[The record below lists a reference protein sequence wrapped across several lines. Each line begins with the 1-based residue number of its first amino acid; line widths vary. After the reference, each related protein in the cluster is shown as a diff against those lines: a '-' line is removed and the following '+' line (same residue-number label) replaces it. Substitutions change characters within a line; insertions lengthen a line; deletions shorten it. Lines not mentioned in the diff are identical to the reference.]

1 LTTSAASQALTIA
14 ASQTLNL
21 ASGGLLFTGTNDYTI
36 TGGTLSSL
44 TATNS
49 DLLLH
54 QFGSGNLT
62 IASIIANGVGAST
75 LTKDG
80 PGLVTLSSSNSYTGA
95 TYITGGTLSISN
107 NNQLGVSSTG
117 ATMNLR
123 SGGVLQWNAAT
134 SGTLDNAGAN
144 KRAISIGSGG
154 GGFDVVSSGTLT
166 VTGAISATGMV
177 TKSGL
182 GTLVLNGGN
191 TMSGGVTINDGT
203 VTQGNTD
210 AISNVSVLSHD
221 IATNNL
227 IFGNGTAPKLQ
238 LNTYNANVTS
248 LVSGNTNAVVENGGA
263 TASTLT
269 VYNGADNTFAGILR
283 DGGGAGKLV
292 LAKTGG
298 GTLFLTNTNNT
309 FSGGLTIYNGVVSG
323 TQSGTL
329 GSAPIVLAG
338 GGLQTSG
345 SFSNTLTISQNFNP
359 ANSAALDYTSTL
371 DTGTGAA
378 TFSGALS
385 GTGGLIKAGS
395 GTLTLT
401 NATSTYGGSTTVSQG
416 TLQIGANGTTGS
428 ITGASGISVAS
439 GANLTFARTD
449 SYGGNFTTA
458 IGGSGSV
465 AVNSGVLTLSA
476 SNTYTG
482 ATAINGGI
490 LLSATSAA
498 LATTGTVTVGSAG
511 TLAVRYG
518 GASDYASGDIA
529 TLLAKTAF
537 AASTAAF
544 GLDTTNLSGTL
555 GSSLSF
561 AAGLTKLGANTL
573 TLTGSNSYSG
583 ATTVSAGT
591 LVGVNPG
598 TDNAL
603 SAFGSGPVIIGTGAT
618 IQLKADGSGSGQ
630 TILAGN
636 NVSLSG
642 TAGIDVNFWTANG
655 GSTIAL
661 GTLAMGA
668 AGQLNV
674 TGANTYALSLGATTL
689 SGAATFNPTTA
700 NLTLGAI
707 GESVVSSLTKIGT
720 GTLFLTGSS
729 TYSGATTITAGKLQV
744 GNGTDSGSLDLT
756 SSIVDN
762 AALVYNVGGG
772 NRSLGANVSGSGT
785 LTQQGAGTLTLT
797 GSNTYTGATTIS
809 AGTLQIGAGT
819 DAGSINSTS
828 AITDNGALVY
838 NVGSGNRTLGLNVS
852 GSGTLTQQGAG
863 TLTLTGS
870 NTYTGST
877 IIGAGTLQIGSG
889 TDAGSFNSTSAVLDN
904 GALVYNVGSG
914 NRTLAA
920 NVSGSGSLTQQGTG
934 TLTLT
939 GSNSFTGVTSLNGGF
954 LSLGGS
960 NALAGG
966 GNISFNGGILQYTG
980 SNTVDYSSRIKNST
994 GPMDIDTYGQTVTFA
1009 GNIDSS
1015 NVAGLILP
1023 NIHTSGTLVL
1033 TGSNAYTGDTK
1044 LIQGTLAL
1052 ANPYALAG
1060 GGNIVFAGFGTLQF
1074 SGSNTQD
1081 YSARIKNSSSAVS
1094 LDTNGQNVTFAA
1106 AIDASN
1112 TAGLTKLGAGTLMF
1126 TTNMAYSGTTT
1137 VSAGTLQLGDGIS
1150 ANGSVSGTGNIVNN
1164 GAVIFA
1170 GPATSGTYSGTLSG
1184 SGSVTKGAAFANLT
1198 LNGTSNFSGL
1208 TINSGTVTL
1217 GPVSGS
1223 VLSGTIT
1230 LNSATLSATGART
1243 LTVAGLAVNTSGT
1256 LQLATYDEYF
1266 KVSSLTG
1273 SGALTVTGSNIFHNE
1288 LELTGTTNA
1297 GFSGSITIPSNAG
1310 IYLANEAALGSNPN
1324 ALTCNGILQPIG
1336 GPLTI
1341 ASHRLSGALTVYGN
1355 TTLTGG
1361 ISGSG
1366 VTFRNGTIT
1375 VGGTSNDYTG
1385 NTQIYTDGSYNSTL
1399 QLAADNALPYGSGK
1413 GNLTFATSSSGTA
1426 ELDLN
1431 GHNLTVNGLSYSGTV
1446 GVIDNVSAAGKTP
1459 TLTVGANDATG
1470 NTFSGI
1476 IQNTTGSISL
1486 VKTGTGTQ
1494 TLSGNNSYTGVTTI
1508 SAGTLALGSAG
1519 ALGGGGNITFG
1530 GGTLQFSGSNTG
1542 DYSAKIVNSTG
1553 AISLDTNGQSVLFA
1567 SPLNNSNNGG
1577 LTKLGAGT
1585 LTLSASNTY
1594 AGVTTISAG
1603 TLALGSA
1610 NALAGGGNITFGGGT
1625 LQFSGSNT
1633 GDYSTNIV
1641 NSTGAISLDTNGQS
1655 VLFASPLDNSNTG
1668 GLTKLGAGTLT
1679 LTGSNTYSGDTVV
1692 SSGTLA
1698 MGNVDAL
1705 NQSTLNY
1712 NNQGGQVSLGGLV
1725 SANLGGLKGGQ
1736 NLTLSNTAGNA
1747 VALTVGGNN
1756 ASTVYSGTLGGSGS
1770 INKTGSG
1777 AFTLSGSNT
1786 YTGVTTISSGTLA
1799 LGSAGALAGGG
1810 NITFG
1815 GGTLQFSG
1823 SNTGDYS
1830 AKIVNS
1836 TGAISLDTNSQSV
1849 LFASPLNNSNNSGL
1863 TKLGAGTL
1871 TLSASNTYAG
1881 VTTISAGTLALGSAG
1896 ALAGGGNITFGGGT
1910 LQFSGSNT
1918 GDYSAKIVNSTGA
1931 ISLDTNSQSV
1941 LFASPLNNSN
1951 IGGLTKLG
1959 AGTLTLTGSNS
1970 YSGDSVVSSGTLA
1983 MGNVDALN
1991 QSTLNYNNQ
2000 GGKVSFGGLV
2010 SANLGGLKG
2019 GQSLTLSNT
2028 ASNAVA
2034 LNVGGNNAST
2044 VYSGTLGGSGS
2055 INKTGSGVLT
2065 LSGSNTYTGV
2075 TTISAGTLALGGS
2088 GALAGGGNITFG
2100 GGTLQFSASNTR
2112 DYSAKIV
2119 KSTGAISL
2127 DTNNQSVTFASS
2139 LNSSNSNG
2147 LTKNGLGTL
2156 TLTASNSYGGT
2167 TTVAGGILVGTNT
2180 GTSNALFAFGSGPIV
2195 ISNGASIQL
2204 KANGSGSSQ
2213 TIVASNNVT
2222 LSGTTGIDVNRSS
2235 ANSSNTFALGTLAIG
2250 AGLLNV
2256 TGGNTYALSFGATTL
2271 SGAVTFNPTTAN
2283 LTLGAIGENGS
2294 SSLTKTGAGNLTL
2307 TGSNSYTGTT
2317 TVNAG
2322 ILFATNTATNNAL
2335 SAFGSGSIVIANGAS
2350 IQLKANGSGS
2360 GQTIVANNNVS
2371 VSGTTGIDV
2380 NCSTANS
2387 SNTFALGT
2395 LAIGAGQLNVTGA
2408 NLYALSLG
2416 ATTLSGAATFN
2427 PTTANLTLGA
2437 IGESGASSLTK
2448 TGAGTLT
2455 LTGSDSYSGDTMVS
2469 SGTLAMGNVD
2479 ALSQSTL
2486 NYDNQGGIVS
2496 FASLVSANLGGLK
2509 GGQNLALSNTAG
2521 NAVALT
2527 AGGNNTSTAYSG
2539 TLSGSGSLTKAG
2551 AGVFTLSGSNSY
2563 SGGTRV
2569 SAGTLQIGNANA
2581 LGTGAVT
2588 MNAGTL
2594 DLNGAN
2600 LSAGAISGST
2610 GAAITNN
2617 SSNPASLT
2625 TVIAGGSALY
2635 AGAIV
2640 DGTGTVALVKS
2651 GTGALTLSGS
2661 NNYSGGTTIV
2671 GGTLQLGG
2679 NNAIGTGALA
2689 VNGGTLDLN
2698 GNAASVAGLSG
2709 SGGSITNSASG
2720 TSTLTAAMG
2729 SGTSTYAGNITNGTG
2744 AVVLTNSGAGTLILG
2759 GSLTMA
2765 GLNAQAGVTQLTQS
2779 GSIGAVNVS
2788 AGATL
2793 SVAANGDGNRKVL
2806 NVSALTISGFTS
2818 GLAMGQSAAIENVSY
2833 TSMAA
2838 ASQSQNTSVLTAMG
2852 AALAQQTPAANS
2864 DPAPASPEAVPEPG
2878 SFGLFLSGAL
2888 GLLGLRRKKYGAS
2901 KNG

>member
-1567 SPLNNSNNGG
+1567 S
-1577 LTKLGAGT
+1577 
-1585 LTLSASNTY
+1585 
-1594 AGVTTISAG
+1594 
-1603 TLALGSA
+1603 
-1610 NALAGGGNITFGGGT
+1610 
-1625 LQFSGSNT
+1625 Q
-1633 GDYSTNIV
+1633 
-1641 NSTGAISLDTNGQS
+1641 
-1655 VLFASPLDNSNTG
+1655 LDNSNTG

-1849 LFASPLNNSNNSGL
+1849 LFASPLNNSNNS
-1863 TKLGAGTL
+1863 
-1871 TLSASNTYAG
+1871 
-1881 VTTISAGTLALGSAG
+1881 
-1896 ALAGGGNITFGGGT
+1896 
-1910 LQFSGSNT
+1910 
-1918 GDYSAKIVNSTGA
+1918 
-1931 ISLDTNSQSV
+1931 
-1941 LFASPLNNSN
+1941 
-1951 IGGLTKLG
+1951 GLTKLG